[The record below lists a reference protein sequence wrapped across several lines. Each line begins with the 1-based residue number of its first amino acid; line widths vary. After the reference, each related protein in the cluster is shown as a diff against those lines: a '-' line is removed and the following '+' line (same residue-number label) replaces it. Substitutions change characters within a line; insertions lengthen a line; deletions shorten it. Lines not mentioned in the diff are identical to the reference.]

1 MSPDTPP
8 EPTPAEPTPEEV
20 AQMMAQITL
29 LADEL
34 DDLSCMLSMRSDV
47 VLLPGPPGSGWY
59 FQPMTGL
66 INADSK
72 DLAEQSADFCRG
84 LATHEAAHAAVTRYH
99 DIVPAQMMR
108 DPTLASLLNAIED
121 CRIEDWM
128 RQRMPGCG
136 PWVEEYNN
144 YLFAPML
151 EGELPQTRAGQFCMS
166 VIARWWYGSF
176 PDGANPEVTEA
187 LEQTWAH
194 VEEAIAAQPP
204 SDAINTDA
212 FERFYIR
219 HPVARAYLHRDV
231 YRPPGGF
238 EMLVRMA
245 QFKMWRI
252 VFSQIKPAYDALVAL
267 DKKEHGSQSQRQQMQ
282 QLLEQMRGVPAP
294 GDLPQSPMGPSQR
307 RGQPSGGGG
316 AGQPQPGGGGGGAG
330 MADAIEQALQI
341 DPNDRYLQTWNEIS
355 SLVDQLADQIAEV
368 LEKASR
374 SEWLR
379 GYPSGVELDIRMAMQ
394 FQADRTLHNRLW
406 MRKTMPKKV
415 DPGFV
420 LVVDQSGS
428 MQGTNIDQAF
438 KAVVLLVEVCKR
450 VGIPTDIWTFANSA
464 QLRHGWDDPL
474 DEAVREKL
482 GKVPQQC
489 DGGTNMSGALNEVL
503 ARLPEMP
510 FKDRIVIVI
519 GDGAPNDGN
528 ASKNAIRALEAEEC
542 VLLGLGI
549 GEGARAMSD
558 YFQEGLFGVP
568 VEQVAQSLATLIRDQ
583 VVG

>member
-1 MSPDTPP
+1 MSPD
-8 EPTPAEPTPEEV
+8 PTATEPTPEV
-20 AQMMAQITL
+20 IARITQ

-34 DDLSCMLSMRSDV
+34 DDLSCMLAMRSDV

-72 DLAEQSADFCRG
+72 DLAEQSPDFCRG

-99 DIVPAQMMR
+99 DIVPSQMMR
-108 DPTLASLLNAIED
+108 DPNLASLMNSIED

-144 YLFAPML
+144 FLFAPML
-151 EGELPQTRAGQFCMS
+151 EGSLPQTRAGQFCMS
-166 VIARWWYGSF
+166 IIARWWYGSF
-176 PDGANPEVTEA
+176 PEGANPEVSEA
-187 LEQTWAH
+187 LELVWPHCEA
-194 VEEAIAAQPP
+194 AIAAQPP
-204 SDAINTDA
+204 SDPINSDA
-212 FERFYIR
+212 FSNFYLR
-219 HPVARAYLHRDV
+219 HPVAKAYLHRDV
-231 YRPPGGF
+231 YRPPNGF

-252 VFSQIKPAYDALVAL
+252 IFANILPHYDKLVAL
-267 DKKEHGSQSQRQQMQ
+267 DKKEHGDRNQQQQMQ

-294 GDLPQSPMGPSQR
+294 SDLPQRPMGPGQR
-307 RGQPSGGGG
+307 RGQGSGGGG
-316 AGQPQPGGGGGGAG
+316 GQAQPGGAAGGGG
-330 MADAIEQALQI
+330 MADAIEQALSI
-341 DPNDRYLQTWNEIS
+341 DPNDRYLQTWNQVS
-355 SLVDQLADQIAEV
+355 SMVDQLADQIAEV

-415 DPGFV
+415 DPGFI

-428 MQGTNIDQAF
+428 MGGTNIEEAF

-450 VGIPTDIWTFANSA
+450 VGIPTDIWTFNNSA

-474 DEAVREKL
+474 DEAVRDEL

-489 DGGTNMSGALNEVL
+489 SGGTQMGAALNDVL
-503 ARLPEMP
+503 ARIPEMP

-519 GDGAPNDGN
+519 GDGEPGDQR
-528 ASKNAIRALEAEEC
+528 ASQDAIKALEAEEC
-542 VLLGLGI
+542 ILLGLGI
-549 GEGARAMSD
+549 GQGARGMKN
-558 YFQEGLFGVP
+558 YFREGLFGVP
-568 VEQVAQSLATLIRDQ
+568 VEQVSASLANLIREQ
-583 VVG
+583 LVP